1 MKVLRENK
9 PIGAYVEKNID
20 QSVDDAE
27 VGIARFAAIQGIYL
41 VVI

>member
-1 MKVLRENK
+1 MKVLRENHK
-9 PIGAYVEKNID
+9 IGNCVEKIID

-27 VGIARFAAIQGIYL
+27 VGIARFAAIHGISI